1 MNAAAMPPK
10 KSFKAQMLE
19 ARELAITASVNR
31 LLSEKGFDA
40 MTVDEVA
47 AEVGIAKASLYKHF
61 SSKEE
66 LACAAM
72 VQAMQKAQTFLEDL
86 DHRTVNVDANSAK
99 VTGLT
104 KGSEAMHKLMATT
117 RWTLQLKLAGE
128 MPTLPSQNSSLRAT
142 LMASRPY
149 MDGLMSVSDMLGG
162 WIVQA
167 QEEGFINA
175 ALPPIAVL
183 YTLFARA
190 CDPVVEFLK
199 MSELHSDEEIIEMV
213 MTTCFAGLNA
223 RKDSM

>member
-1 MNAAAMPPK
+1 MNAPTELPK
-10 KSFKAQMLE
+10 KSFKTQMLE

-61 SSKEE
+61 NSKEE

-72 VQAMQKAQTFLEDL
+72 VQAMQKAQAFLENL
-86 DHRTVNVDANSAK
+86 DKEANTETAQAQPHATPG
-99 VTGLT
+99 VALN
-104 KGSEAMHKLMATT
+104 KLMATT
-117 RWTLQLKLAGE
+117 RWTLELKLAGQ

-149 MDGLMSVSDMLGG
+149 MDGLMQVSELLGA

-167 QEEGFINA
+167 QQEGHLNP
-175 ALPPIAVL
+175 ALPPIAIL

-199 MSELHSDEEIIEMV
+199 ISELHSDEEIIEMV

-223 RKDSM
+223 RKN

>member
-1 MNAAAMPPK
+1 MNTATSPAK
-10 KSFKAQMLE
+10 KSFKTQMLE

-72 VQAMQKAQTFLEDL
+72 VLAMQKAQAFLENLNQQNEAGDL
-86 DHRTVNVDANSAK
+86 ADSKRVSSPCIALN
-99 VTGLT
+99 
-104 KGSEAMHKLMATT
+104 KLMATT

-149 MDGLMSVSDMLGG
+149 MDGLMTVSDLLGS

-167 QEEGFINA
+167 QQEGFMNP
-175 ALPPIAVL
+175 ALPPIAIL
-183 YTLFARA
+183 YTLYARA

-223 RKDSM
+223 RP

>member
-1 MNAAAMPPK
+1 MTVIVEPLK

-19 ARELAITASVNR
+19 AREQAITASVNR

-61 SSKEE
+61 NSKEE

-72 VQAMQKAQTFLEDL
+72 VQAMQKAQAFLEDL
-86 DHRTVNVDANSAK
+86 NAQFSAH
-99 VTGLT
+99 TP
-104 KGSEAMHKLMATT
+104 SELQSALPSVALHKLKAST
-117 RWTLQLKLAGE
+117 RWTLQLKLAGQ
-128 MPTLPSQNSSLRAT
+128 MPTLPSHNSSLRAS

-149 MDGLMSVSDMLGG
+149 MDGLMKVSDLLGA

-167 QEEGFINA
+167 QKEGDINP

-183 YTLFARA
+183 YTLYARA

-199 MSELHSDEEIIEMV
+199 MSELHSNEEIIEMV
-213 MTTCFAGLNA
+213 MTTCFDGLMA
-223 RKDSM
+223 RKNG